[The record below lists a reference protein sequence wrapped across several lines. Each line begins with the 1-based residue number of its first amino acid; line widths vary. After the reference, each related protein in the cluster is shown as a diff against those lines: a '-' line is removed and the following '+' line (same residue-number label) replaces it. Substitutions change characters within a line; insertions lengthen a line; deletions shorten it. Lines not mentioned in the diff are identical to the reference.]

1 MTSTVAKAAAKG
13 WRNYVAIARPDHW
26 IKNVFMIP
34 GAILALLL
42 AGRMSALHVAAFAG
56 AFVTLCLLSSSNYV
70 INEYLDSASDR
81 YHPMKSKRA
90 GARGELKALPV
101 TVLYVTL
108 VACSLALASSFGVM
122 FFATSVVFLIM
133 GVCYNVEPMR
143 TKDRAYLDVLSEAIN
158 NPLRFLLGWFVVINN
173 ALPPSSV
180 LLAFWMGGA
189 FLMAMKR
196 YSEYRQFADPAR
208 IALYRKSFKFYN
220 EEKLLLSS
228 FIYALNTTF
237 FLGVFLI
244 KYRIEYFLS
253 LPFITVMFVWY
264 MRIALKKNSA
274 AQAPEKLYGER
285 TFLLYVL
292 ALCGLLGCL
301 TVIDLPVLQIL
312 VEPVRY

>member
-1 MTSTVAKAAAKG
+1 MTIFPQKLKQSKG
-13 WRNYVAIARPDHW
+13 WAYVQIMRPDHW
-26 IKNVFMIP
+26 IKNIFMIP
-34 GAILALLL
+34 GTVLALMLGDNIENFMGIRFL
-42 AGRMSALHVAAFAG
+42 GAA
-56 AFVTLCLLSSSNYV
+56 VVLCLISSANYV
-70 INEYLDSASDR
+70 INEYLDAASDR

-90 GARGELKALPV
+90 GARGKLQGNYVVLLYTALV
-101 TVLYVTL
+101 VAGLTL
-108 VACSLALASSFGVM
+108 AYQFGTL
-122 FFATSVVFLIM
+122 FFMTSTAFLIM
-133 GVCYNVEPMR
+133 GGLYNVEPIR

-180 LLAFWMGGA
+180 LLAYWMGGA

-196 YSEYRQFADPAR
+196 YSEYRQFEDKDR
-208 IALYRKSFKFYN
+208 IALYRRSFKFYN

-228 FIYALNTTF
+228 FFYALNATF

-264 MRIALKKNSA
+264 VQIALKKNSA

-292 ALCGLLGCL
+292 FVWVVLGALTL
-301 TVIDLPVLQIL
+301 IDLPALQIL
-312 VEPVRY
+312 VEPMRY